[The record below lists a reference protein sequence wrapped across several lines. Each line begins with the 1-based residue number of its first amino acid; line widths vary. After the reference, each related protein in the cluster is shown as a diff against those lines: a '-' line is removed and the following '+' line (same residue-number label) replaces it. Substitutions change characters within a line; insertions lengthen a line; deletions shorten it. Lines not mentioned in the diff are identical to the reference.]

1 MPDWRSDLVNRYSV
15 FVMWEGKER
24 AFLGGLRDE
33 TMRIN
38 SREERREGGAERR
51 KKQER
56 RSILDILDNVN
67 LYT

>member
-38 SREERREGGAERR
+38 SRGKAELKR
-51 KKQER
+51 K
-56 RSILDILDNVN
+56 
-67 LYT
+67 T

>member
-1 MPDWRSDLVNRYSV
+1 MRDETMRFNSRGN
-15 FVMWEGKER
+15 
-24 AFLGGLRDE
+24 GGGRDE